1 MCCFFFFKQKTA
13 YEVRISVWSSDVC
26 SSDLPG
32 PCRVWEAKHANRAEV
47 PIAPRGLDSAGK
59 RRVGQH
65 RVKVHGR
72 PGDGDGMAARGD
84 SCMQIRQP
92 LSVTERRTSGHE
104 PRQELEA
111 APRRGNDAHAP
122 TEARRGGNREA

>member
-47 PIAPRGLDSAGK
+47 PIAQHGLDSAGK

-72 PGDGDGMAARGD
+72 LGDGAGMAARGD
-84 SCMQIRQP
+84 RCMQIGQR
-92 LSVTERRTSGHE
+92 LRVIERRTRTEEYTS
-104 PRQELEA
+104 ELQSLMSHSYDVICVEKKK
-111 APRRGNDAHAP
+111 
-122 TEARRGGNREA
+122 